1 MVLNYDNYYNKI
13 LLMTKQ
19 KNVSRDEVIRIA
31 KLSKLH
37 LNEEQIIKYTH
48 DINQILTYMEQL
60 NEVNIKDV
68 EPLSH
73 VLDQSN
79 VVREDVVAE
88 SLDTDQILENAPQSS
103 GKHFVVPKVIEK

>member
-1 MVLNYDNYYNKI
+1 MDPNHDVYVGPVGVWMPFHPEAY
-13 LLMTKQ
+13 MTGRVEHLEK
-19 KNVSRDEVIRIA
+19 E
-31 KLSKLH
+31 
-37 LNEEQIIKYTH
+37 LNE
-48 DINQILTYMEQL
+48 L
-60 NEVNIKDV
+60 NIKDV

-79 VVREDVVAE
+79 IVREDVVSE

>member
-1 MVLNYDNYYNKI
+1 MHVWVPGALSNCQSARYRSSSRVNST
-13 LLMTKQ
+13 LLRCEY
-19 KNVSRDEVIRIA
+19 SDYRPLRA
-31 KLSKLH
+31 CRR
-37 LNEEQIIKYTH
+37 
-48 DINQILTYMEQL
+48 QILTYMEQL
-60 NEVNIKDV
+60 NEVNIIDI

-79 VVREDVVAE
+79 IVREDVVSE